1 MFSKIIFRSTN
12 GLYPIQVPVRSSR
25 TDKRGTGRG
34 GRGCEGRACGN
45 GGRGGGT
52 RRHTRGGRGH
62 TDAPHLPSVLDITGS
77 AELRTRMDT
86 QLPMICGERAEGAG
100 QPRGGRGTRAQP
112 PADGHGHGCERQD
125 APTPPGP
132 SPARRH
138 RDHVASQTRGHF
150 TSVTG

>member
-34 GRGCEGRACGN
+34 GRGCEGRARGN
-45 GGRGGGT
+45 GGVGT

-62 TDAPHLPSVLDITGS
+62 ADAPHLPSVLDITGS

-100 QPRGGRGTRAQP
+100 QPRGGRGTRARP

>member
-1 MFSKIIFRSTN
+1 MVFIRYKYLFGPVARTN
-12 GLYPIQVPVRSSR
+12 GGQGAGGEAAKGERAE
-25 TDKRGTGRG
+25 TGR
-34 GRGCEGRACGN
+34 
-45 GGRGGGT
+45 GGT

-62 TDAPHLPSVLDITGS
+62 ADAPHLPSVLDITGS

-100 QPRGGRGTRAQP
+100 QPRGGRGTRARP